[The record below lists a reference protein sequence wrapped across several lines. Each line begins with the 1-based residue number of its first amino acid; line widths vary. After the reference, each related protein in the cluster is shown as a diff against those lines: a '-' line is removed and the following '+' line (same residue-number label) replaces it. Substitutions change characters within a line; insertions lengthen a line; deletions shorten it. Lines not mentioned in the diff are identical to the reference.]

1 MSNPHPRRS
10 DGATGFDFPCR
21 FPIKVMGTDQVGFPE
36 RVAEQVRRH
45 LPPDEPLEMRKQL
58 SRKGTYV
65 SVTITITARDRTQ
78 LEAIYHDLSASD
90 EVLMTL

>member
-1 MSNPHPRRS
+1 MPDPHLRRS
-10 DGATGFDFPCR
+10 DEATGFDFPCR
-21 FPIKVMGTDQVGFPE
+21 FPIKVMGTDPAGFPE

-78 LEAIYHDLSASD
+78 LEAIYRDLSTSD